1 MTGVMDEGCRVWE
14 GVGVYIDESAVSSA
28 AGRAREGRPVCGA
41 QFVNVC
47 LTSISGLCVSH
58 SLTGEADPNFA
69 KKTLKLVQEE
79 TMFALFGEQSGST
92 AK

>member
-1 MTGVMDEGCRVWE
+1 MDEGCRVWE

-28 AGRAREGRPVCGA
+28 AGRAREERPVCGA
-41 QFVNVC
+41 QFVNV
-47 LTSISGLCVSH
+47 LSDFHLWIVRAS